1 MGVNSRYLF
10 IIIVLLFLSGCKS
23 KDDKITDLLSSTQ
36 KDDVIYGAFLASKSN
51 NEDFVPL
58 LLKDANDIRST
69 TMLKF
74 KGKSVYQE
82 KMIALKKIY
91 KISPPKEIT
100 MDPDS
105 VIICFYDSIYK
116 SKLND
121 KIPRKII
128 KP

>member
-1 MGVNSRYLF
+1 MGVTSRYLF
-10 IIIVLLFLSGCKS
+10 VIIVLLFLCKCKS
-23 KDDKITDLLSSTQ
+23 ENNKISELLRSTQ
-36 KDDVIYGAFLASKSN
+36 KDDIIYGAFLASNSN

-91 KISPPKEIT
+91 KISPPRKIT

-105 VIICFYDSIYK
+105 VIINYYDSIYI
-116 SKLND
+116 SKLNE
-121 KIPRKII
+121 KTP
-128 KP
+128 